1 MLGRVF
7 IGIMAVFLLLGAFAT
22 PINDGIK
29 TWRTNNTS
37 QDFDVTTAVGV
48 ANANVTLSYNLYQ
61 EALAEVQSIT
71 SNDTDD
77 VPVAAAYTDAT
88 KVLQITGLDDAE
100 AHALTVN
107 YYAETDSTVMRVL
120 GPFLAFLIFGFL
132 LLGIVWGIVKGKG
145 RH

>member
-7 IGIMAVFLLLGAFAT
+7 IGIMAIFLLLGAFAT
-22 PINDGIK
+22 PITDGIK
-29 TWRTNNTS
+29 TWRTNDTS
-37 QDFDVTTAVGV
+37 DGFVVVTAGGITD
-48 ANANVTLSYNLYQ
+48 ANVTLSYNLYQ
-61 EALAEVQSIT
+61 EALAEVSSIS

-77 VPVAAAYTDAT
+77 SPVAATYTDAT
-88 KVLQITGLDDAE
+88 KILQITGLDDAE
-100 AHALTVN
+100 TRTLTVN

-132 LLGIVWGIVKGKG
+132 LLGIVWGIIQGKS

>member
-1 MLGRVF
+1 MMGRVF
-7 IGIMAVFLLLGAFAT
+7 VGILAIFLLLGAFAT

-29 TWRTNNTS
+29 TWRTNDTS
-37 QDFDVTTAVGV
+37 EDFEVSTGSGVTS
-48 ANANVTLSYNLYQ
+48 ANVTLSYNLYQ

-77 VPVAAAYTDAT
+77 IPIASTYTDAT
-88 KVLQITGLDDAE
+88 KVLLITGLDDE
-100 AHALTVN
+100 ETHALTVD

-132 LLGIVWGIVKGKG
+132 LMGTVWGVVKGSK
-145 RH
+145 R

>member
-1 MLGRVF
+1 MMGRVF
-7 IGIMAVFLLLGAFAT
+7 VGILAIFLLLGAFAT

-29 TWRTNNTS
+29 TWRTNDTS
-37 QDFDVTTAVGV
+37 EDFEVSTGSGVTS
-48 ANANVTLSYNLYQ
+48 ANVTLSYNLYQ

-77 VPVAAAYTDAT
+77 IPIASTYTDAT
-88 KVLQITGLDDAE
+88 KVLLITGLDDE
-100 AHALTVN
+100 ETHALTVD
-107 YYAETDSTVMRVL
+107 YYAETDSVVMRVL

-132 LLGIVWGIVKGKG
+132 LMGIVWGIVKGSG

>member
-1 MLGRVF
+1 MMGRVF
-7 IGIMAVFLLLGAFAT
+7 VGILAIFLLLGAFAT

-29 TWRTNNTS
+29 TWRTNDTS
-37 QDFDVTTAVGV
+37 EDFDVNTGAGV
-48 ANANVTLSYNLYQ
+48 TGANVTLSYNLYR

-77 VPVAAAYTDAT
+77 IPIASTYTDAT
-88 KVLQITGLDDAE
+88 KVLEITGLDDSE
-100 AHALTVN
+100 GHALTVN

-132 LLGIVWGIVKGKG
+132 LLATVWGVVKGSKRG
-145 RH
+145 

>member
-1 MLGRVF
+1 MIGRVF
-7 IGIMAVFLLLGAFAT
+7 IGIIAIFLLLGAFAT
-22 PINDGIK
+22 PINAGIK
-29 TWRTNNTS
+29 TWRSNDTS
-37 QDFDVTTAVGV
+37 EDFEVSTAAGVTG
-48 ANANVTLSYNLYQ
+48 ANVTLSYNLYQ

-77 VPVAAAYTDAT
+77 VPIAATYTDAT
-88 KVLQITGLDDAE
+88 KVLEITGLDDAE

-132 LLGIVWGIVKGKG
+132 LLGIVWGIVKGK
-145 RH
+145 R